1 MSIQFPSPPP
11 EVTEAISSRIRDVA
25 MTPRGAARGLGGAAP
40 TELTLSMPHDV
51 YVLGADDV
59 IAGRVPDSTK
69 LTGWRFIMY
78 GQDGAVASA
87 ETQVAPD
94 GRHRFAAF
102 NSGPFVSET
111 VDNVDRMNAEPAMRG
126 QQPTLSL
133 LRIPAVHLT
142 ALWLHDAD
150 GDTFTPLAPA
160 PEGLEPNRPYTSA
173 ELFDVLR
180 PQAQARVGVGFDDVT
195 GG

>member
-1 MSIQFPSPPP
+1 
-11 EVTEAISSRIRDVA
+11 
-25 MTPRGAARGLGGAAP
+25 
-40 TELTLSMPHDV
+40 
-51 YVLGADDV
+51 
-59 IAGRVPDSTK
+59 
-69 LTGWRFIMY
+69 
-78 GQDGAVASA
+78 
-87 ETQVAPD
+87 
-94 GRHRFAAF
+94 
-102 NSGPFVSET
+102 
-111 VDNVDRMNAEPAMRG
+111 MRG

-160 PEGLEPNRPYTSA
+160 PEGLEPSRPYTSA

-180 PQAQARVGVGFDDVT
+180 PQAQARVGVGVDDIT

>member
-1 MSIQFPSPPP
+1 MTIQFPSPPP
-11 EVTEAISSRIRDVA
+11 EVTEAISSRMRDVA
-25 MTPRGAARGLGGAAP
+25 AAPQGDARGLGKSAP
-40 TELTLSMPHDV
+40 AELTLAMPHDV
-51 YVLGADDV
+51 YVIGADDV
-59 IAGRVPDSTK
+59 IAGRVPDSAN

-78 GQDGAVASA
+78 SKDGAVASA

-94 GRHRFAAF
+94 GQHRFALF

-111 VDNVDRMNAEPAMRG
+111 VDTVNRINEQPSMKE

-142 ALWLHDAD
+142 ALWLHD
-150 GDTFTPLAPA
+150 GNEDTYTPLAPA
-160 PEGLEPNRPYTSA
+160 PEGLEPNRPYSSA
-173 ELFDVLR
+173 ELFEVLR
-180 PQAQARVGVGFDDVT
+180 PQAQSRVAIGVDDET

>member
-11 EVTEAISSRIRDVA
+11 DVTEAISSRMRDVEA
-25 MTPRGAARGLGGAAP
+25 TRRGDARGLGGAAP
-40 TELTLSMPHDV
+40 SELTLSMPHDV

-59 IAGRVPDSTK
+59 VAGRLPDNTER
-69 LTGWRFIMY
+69 TGWRFIMY

-87 ETQVAPD
+87 ETQLAPD
-94 GRHRFAAF
+94 GQQRFAAF
-102 NSGPFVSET
+102 NSGPYVMET
-111 VDNVDRMNAEPAMRG
+111 VDNVNRINAEPAMRG
-126 QQPTLSL
+126 QQPILSL

-142 ALWLHDAD
+142 ALWLHDPD

-160 PEGLEPNRPYTSA
+160 PEGLEPGRPYTSA

-180 PQAQARVGVGFDDVT
+180 PQAQARVGVGVDDVT

>member
-1 MSIQFPSPPP
+1 M
-11 EVTEAISSRIRDVA
+11 RDVEA
-25 MTPRGAARGLGGAAP
+25 TRRGDARGLGGAAP
-40 TELTLSMPHDV
+40 SELTLSMPHDV

-59 IAGRVPDSTK
+59 VAGRLPDNTER
-69 LTGWRFIMY
+69 TGWRFIMY

-87 ETQVAPD
+87 ETQLAPD
-94 GRHRFAAF
+94 GQQRFAAF
-102 NSGPFVSET
+102 NSGPYVMET
-111 VDNVDRMNAEPAMRG
+111 VDNVNRINAEPAMRG
-126 QQPTLSL
+126 QQPILSL

-142 ALWLHDAD
+142 ALWLHDPD

-160 PEGLEPNRPYTSA
+160 PEGLEPGRPYTSA

-180 PQAQARVGVGFDDVT
+180 PQAQARVGVGVDDVT